1 MYNQLMAA
9 EILALKIIIF
19 IFSVVIHEVMHGVIA
34 LRYGDR
40 TALNAGR
47 LTLNPLPHIDPIGT
61 ILMPLL
67 LFMAHLPMLGAA
79 KPVPVNPL
87 NFTNIRQGELMVS
100 AAGILSNLAL
110 AILGAVAYHLLP
122 TNLILIE
129 ALTFLVTINLILG
142 IFNLIPIP
150 PLDGSK
156 IVMSQLSYKAAAQ
169 YAQLER
175 IGFFILLALIYF
187 GILGLITGPVLK
199 ISSSLLGVPLNFF

>member
-1 MYNQLMAA
+1 MAS

-19 IFSVVIHEVMHGVIA
+19 IFSIVIHEVMHGVIA

-61 ILMPLL
+61 VLMPLIL
-67 LFMAHLPMLGAA
+67 ALAGGPILGAA

-87 NFTNIRQGELMVS
+87 NFNNIRQGELAVS
-100 AAGILSNLAL
+100 AAGILANFGLVIIGALLYNLLPQTTSFIAVAQLLSFLVSINLA
-110 AILGAVAYHLLP
+110 
-122 TNLILIE
+122 
-129 ALTFLVTINLILG
+129 LG

-156 IVMSQLSYKAAAQ
+156 IVMALLPYEAAREYAKLEQ
-169 YAQLER
+169 YG
-175 IGFFILLALIYF
+175 IFI
-187 GILGLITGPVLK
+187 ILGLMYFRILSLITQP
-199 ISSSLLGVPLNFF
+199 LLLIASALLNVPLSFF